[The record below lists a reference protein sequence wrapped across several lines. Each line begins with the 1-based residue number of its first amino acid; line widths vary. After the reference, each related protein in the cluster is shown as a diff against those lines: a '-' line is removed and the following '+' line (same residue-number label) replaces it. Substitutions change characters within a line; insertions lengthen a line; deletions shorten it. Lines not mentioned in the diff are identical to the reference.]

1 MFSNI
6 LYGTALAGNLS
17 STNWGIVF
25 KINIDGSGFT
35 NIYNFIGGSDGAGP
49 VSTLVLNGNT
59 FYGTTS
65 AGGIASGAKGNGTL
79 FSLTFPVSLGVSLA
93 NSNCII
99 SWPSPSTGFFLQTNG
114 NLEISNWENYGAV
127 TDDGTNKSI
136 TISSPTES
144 LFFRLSHP

>member
-99 SWPSPSTGFFLQTNG
+99 
-114 NLEISNWENYGAV
+114 
-127 TDDGTNKSI
+127 DRKSVV
-136 TISSPTES
+136 
-144 LFFRLSHP
+144 